1 MLVQASQD
9 ALRHLEIIMV
19 GTKFPENIGMAARAC
34 ANTGCGR
41 LTLVNPV
48 WWDREKAR
56 PLATAK
62 GEPLL
67 DAVEVKP
74 SLADALGPNV
84 MTYGTTARTGGW
96 RRGLLTP
103 EQAAAEI
110 APLLHEG
117 SPVAIV
123 FGCEDRGLSNVDIE
137 QCQRLVT
144 IPTAGEAS
152 SLNLAQA
159 ILILTYECMKAVS
172 REDPQPALGNDPGQQ
187 SRRITH
193 EEQALLYAK
202 LKETL
207 LAIDYL
213 KDDNP
218 DYFLMPLRR
227 FLGKSGLRRHGRGHA
242 HGHLCCQVNNLRKTR
257 KTATTKDQERNA
269 PDGQEFAD
277 GLLVRGGGVGECPD
291 GRGFAL
297 DPPGRNHD
305 GDVCPAPQ
313 KCHSCPPE
321 TSRCV
326 RCPQGVE
333 DAPRRP
339 VAAQRLRSL
348 R

>member
-48 WWDREKAR
+48 WWDRKKAR

-123 FGCEDRGLSNVDIE
+123 FGCEDRGLSNADIE

-227 FLGKSGLRRHGRGHA
+227 FLGKSGLRRHEMDMLMGICR
-242 HGHLCCQVNNLRKTR
+242 QVNNLRKT
-257 KTATTKDQERNA
+257 KEN
-269 PDGQEFAD
+269 
-277 GLLVRGGGVGECPD
+277 
-291 GRGFAL
+291 
-297 DPPGRNHD
+297 
-305 GDVCPAPQ
+305 
-313 KCHSCPPE
+313 
-321 TSRCV
+321 
-326 RCPQGVE
+326 
-333 DAPRRP
+333 
-339 VAAQRLRSL
+339 
-348 R
+348 

>member
-9 ALRHLEIIMV
+9 ALQHLEIIMV

-41 LTLVNPV
+41 LTLVSPA
-48 WWDREKAR
+48 WWDKEKAR

-67 DAVEVKP
+67 DAIEVKP
-74 SLADALGPNV
+74 TLGDALAPNV
-84 MTYGTTARTGGW
+84 LTFGTTARTGGW

-103 EQAAAEI
+103 EQAAGEI

-117 SPVAIV
+117 NRVAIV
-123 FGCEDRGLSNVDIE
+123 FGCEDRGLSNADIE

-159 ILILTYECMKAVS
+159 
-172 REDPQPALGNDPGQQ
+172 NDPGQQ

-193 EEQALLYAK
+193 EEQALLYAR
-202 LKETL
+202 LKKTL

-213 KDDNP
+213 KSDNP

-227 FLGKSGLRRHGRGHA
+227 FLGKSGLRRHEMDMLMGICR
-242 HGHLCCQVNNLRKTR
+242 QVDNLRK
-257 KTATTKDQERNA
+257 AN
-269 PDGQEFAD
+269 GN
-277 GLLVRGGGVGECPD
+277 G
-291 GRGFAL
+291 
-297 DPPGRNHD
+297 
-305 GDVCPAPQ
+305 
-313 KCHSCPPE
+313 
-321 TSRCV
+321 
-326 RCPQGVE
+326 
-333 DAPRRP
+333 
-339 VAAQRLRSL
+339 
-348 R
+348 

>member
-41 LTLVNPV
+41 LTLVSPA
-48 WWDREKAR
+48 WWDKEKAR

-67 DAVEVKP
+67 DAIEVKP
-74 SLADALGPNV
+74 TLGDALAPNV
-84 MTYGTTARTGGW
+84 LTFGTTARTGGW

-103 EQAAAEI
+103 EQAAGEI

-117 SPVAIV
+117 SRVAIV
-123 FGCEDRGLSNVDIE
+123 FGCEDRGLSNADIE

-172 REDPQPALGNDPGQQ
+172 RVDPQQSLGNDPGQQ

-193 EEQALLYAK
+193 EEQALLYAR

-213 KDDNP
+213 KSDNP

-227 FLGKSGLRRHGRGHA
+227 FLGKSGLRRHEMDMLMGICR
-242 HGHLCCQVNNLRKTR
+242 QVDNLRKEAG
-257 KTATTKDQERNA
+257 K
-269 PDGQEFAD
+269 
-277 GLLVRGGGVGECPD
+277 
-291 GRGFAL
+291 
-297 DPPGRNHD
+297 
-305 GDVCPAPQ
+305 
-313 KCHSCPPE
+313 
-321 TSRCV
+321 
-326 RCPQGVE
+326 
-333 DAPRRP
+333 
-339 VAAQRLRSL
+339 
-348 R
+348 

>member
-41 LTLVNPV
+41 LTLVSPA
-48 WWDREKAR
+48 WWDKEKAR

-67 DAVEVKP
+67 DAIEVKP
-74 SLADALGPNV
+74 TLGDALAPNV
-84 MTYGTTARTGGW
+84 LTFGTTARTGGW

-103 EQAAAEI
+103 EQAAGEI

-117 SPVAIV
+117 SRVAIV
-123 FGCEDRGLSNVDIE
+123 FGCEDRGLSNADIE

-172 REDPQPALGNDPGQQ
+172 RVDPQPSLGNDPGQQ

-193 EEQALLYAK
+193 EEQALLYAR

-213 KDDNP
+213 KSDNP

-227 FLGKSGLRRHGRGHA
+227 FLGKSGLRRHEMDMLMGICRQVTISGRRRENKRAG
-242 HGHLCCQVNNLRKTR
+242 
-257 KTATTKDQERNA
+257 
-269 PDGQEFAD
+269 
-277 GLLVRGGGVGECPD
+277 
-291 GRGFAL
+291 
-297 DPPGRNHD
+297 PPGAR
-305 GDVCPAPQ
+305 AP
-313 KCHSCPPE
+313 PLPL
-321 TSRCV
+321 
-326 RCPQGVE
+326 GG
-333 DAPRRP
+333 
-339 VAAQRLRSL
+339 
-348 R
+348 